1 MILPLHSNGE
11 STPGVWCAV
20 MGPQVQERCW
30 NPGESVRATEML
42 KGQAYLVPLLTGKAE
57 GEKGRL
63 RCEFSQY
70 LKGGWKEE
78 GARLFSVA
86 YSDRTRD
93 ERQELKRAK
102 FQSEHQ
108 ETLMYCT
115 GD

>member
-1 MILPLHSNGE
+1 MILPLLSNGE
-11 STPGVWCAV
+11 STPGVWCPV

-30 NPGESVRATEML
+30 NPGECQSRRDAEGT
-42 KGQAYLVPLLTGKAE
+42 GVPLLTGKAE
-57 GEKGRL
+57 GGKGRL

-93 ERQELKRAK
+93 ERQELKREK

-108 ETLMYCT
+108 ETLLYCA